1 MKKFVRRGAVGMAAA
16 TTFFLTTILGGAALT
31 ACSHSS
37 DSSDDGNSV
46 VAPEDGNNTSS
57 STDDSGNNN
66 NNSGNSG
73 SGSNQVTPGGTTA
86 TAVMDTPTVAD
97 VSNATVNI
105 VKSEGWLNSAYI
117 VFEQVEGATYK
128 VLCDD
133 VGIDAPLIRYYDT
146 YTYYENPTDT
156 DGQTTWTKKTLSKV
170 VRADALGLAAG
181 EHTIKVCAVG
191 TENESEYSSAKMK
204 VVDHNRS
211 GFAFAPSAATN
222 PGAYKADGTLKDN
235 AIVLYVT
242 GSTAKTV
249 SYTQEKGKN
258 ASADAT
264 YTGLQSILSE
274 SSLKKLTVPLDI
286 RIIGTIT
293 KDQMD
298 SLGSSAEGLQ
308 IKTTSEYGVTVEG
321 VGHDA
326 AVYGFGFLV
335 RNAKYVELSN
345 LGVYNFMDDGI
356 SVDTDNSYLWIH
368 NNDISYG
375 AVGSDSDQAKGDGS
389 LDFKKSTYSTLSYN
403 HFWDSGKCNL
413 LDARAGSDGSNYLS
427 YHHNWYDHSDSRHP
441 RIRNASA
448 VHVYN
453 NYYDGNAKYG
463 VGVTSGSSAFVEGNY
478 FRNANDPM
486 MSSLQG
492 TDAQGSGTFSGE
504 DGGVIK
510 SWNNFYTGNSNY
522 ASEGGSTSSSGMK
535 LHYIT
540 NKYDYT
546 NGVAV
551 SEPETHT
558 ESLGTD
564 NGDGTYTIYSWT
576 YGDSLPSFI
585 TKSDATDKTGYYQI
599 GKGKT
604 GFKLSV
610 PANASKVIV
619 TAKSATTGVDSAT
632 LKIGGVSQTVNTDNY
647 PEYEFDVSA
656 LSSTSL
662 DVVAGSEGSI
672 NIKSIKVI
680 APTAWATTYT
690 TGISLS
696 DIDAYEV
703 DSRSTQVPAT
713 VVTKVGGT
721 MYSNFDVALGDSG
734 MGVSIAVT
742 EPVQA
747 KDDVMLYAGRHNPD
761 FAYQFTNSTDD
772 TDYGV
777 NTALKAL
784 VVDYTSG
791 LTATQGT
798 SASSSSSSS
807 SDNTGSTTTDD
818 TEGTG
823 DSGNTETTVELGAVA
838 AGTYNMTVDG
848 GYTKQDANA
857 ATQVVNNIA
866 VSAKVEPSDVVLKI
880 SSSAQQGTVK
890 FKIDSSM
897 TLVVTES
904 TSNGI
909 AIASSDGTATVDG
922 TTVSLSELPTS
933 KNASATISGKTMVL
947 TAGTYEL
954 GGCTSSGSKLT
965 QLVFTAN

>member
-66 NNSGNSG
+66 NSGNSG
-73 SGSNQVTPGGTTA
+73 SGSNQVTPGGTAA

-97 VSNATVNI
+97 VSNAEVKI

-128 VLCDD
+128 VFCDD
-133 VGIDAPLIRYYDT
+133 VEIDAPLIRYYDT
-146 YTYYENPTDT
+146 YTYYEQSEDA
-156 DGQTTWTKKTLSKV
+156 DLQVTWTKNTLSKV

-181 EHTIKVCAVG
+181 EHTMKVCAVG
-191 TENESEYSSAKMK
+191 TENTSEYSTATMK

-222 PGAYKADGTLKDN
+222 PGAYKADGTLKDG

-249 SYTQEKGKN
+249 SYTQVKGTN
-258 ASADAT
+258 ATANAT
-264 YTGLQSILSE
+264 YTGLQDILSE

-293 KDQMD
+293 NDQMD

-308 IKTTSEYGVTVEG
+308 IKTTTESGITIEG

-326 AVYGFGFLV
+326 AVYGFGFLI

-413 LDARAGSDGSNYLS
+413 LDASAASDGSNYLT

-463 VGVTSGSSAFVEGNY
+463 VGVTSGSSAFVEGNF

-522 ASEGGSTSSSGMK
+522 ASEGGSISSSGMK

-558 ESLGTD
+558 ETVGTD
-564 NGDGTYTIYSWT
+564 NGDGTWTIYSWT

-703 DSRSTQVPAT
+703 DSRDAQVPAA
-713 VVTKVGGT
+713 VTAKVGGT

-734 MGVSIAVT
+734 MGVSIT
-742 EPVQA
+742 ITDPVQA
-747 KDDVMLYAGRHNPD
+747 KNDVILYCGRHNPD
-761 FAYQFTNSTDD
+761 FAYTFTNSTDD
-772 TDYGV
+772 SDYGV

-807 SDNTGSTTTDD
+807 SDDSGSTTTDD
-818 TEGTG
+818 TESTG
-823 DSGNTETTVELGAVA
+823 DSGSTTVELPTGSAVVA
-838 AGTYNMTVDG
+838 L
-848 GYTKQDANA
+848 
-857 ATQVVNNIA
+857 VVNGEVA
-866 VSAKVEPSDVVLKI
+866 PSDARVTC
-880 SSSAQQGTVK
+880 SSCSVNTKETNGALTIEYNGTTYTTVK
-890 FKIDSSM
+890 MESASTITVKATAGATITVVGSLPSGKQNCFKLNGDSQKLDAK
-897 TLVVTES
+897 TTAVT
-904 TSNGI
+904 TFTKTFTATGNDVITKGDTAAIGII
-909 AIASSDGTATVDG
+909 AI
-922 TTVSLSELPTS
+922 SE
-933 KNASATISGKTMVL
+933 
-947 TAGTYEL
+947 
-954 GGCTSSGSKLT
+954 
-965 QLVFTAN
+965 

>member
-66 NNSGNSG
+66 NSGNSG

-117 VFEQVEGATYK
+117 IFDQVEGATYK

-133 VGIDAPLIRYYDT
+133 VELDAPLIRYYDT

-413 LDARAGSDGSNYLS
+413 LDASAGSDGSNYLS

-486 MSSLQG
+486 MSSQQG
-492 TDAQGSGTFSGE
+492 TDAQGDGTFSGE

-510 SWNNFYTGNSNY
+510 AYNNFYTGNSNY
-522 ASEGGSTSSSGMK
+522 ASDGGSTSTSGQK
-535 LHYIT
+535 LKYIT

-576 YGDSLPSFI
+576 YGDSFPSFI
-585 TKSDATDKTGYYQI
+585 TVSNASDKGASDSTKPYYQI
-599 GKGKT
+599 SKENT
-604 GFKLSV
+604 GFTLSV
-610 PANASKVIV
+610 PANASKVVIA
-619 TAKSATTGVDSAT
+619 AKSGSSSVTSAT
-632 LKIGGVSQTVNTDNY
+632 LKVGGVSQAVTTDNY
-647 PEYEFDVSA
+647 PEYTFDVSS

-777 NTALKAL
+777 NSALKAL
-784 VVDYTSG
+784 VVNYASG

-807 SDNTGSTTTDD
+807 SDDSGSTTTDD
-818 TEGTG
+818 TEGTVVVTF
-823 DSGNTETTVELGAVA
+823 DNFTSGATVNGVTVTGSLKSGVAEKTYNGTTYKTALKMESSTSVKFSSTSSITVTVITDTASKNIKIDDTKTATDTNGVVEKTLA
-838 AGTYNMTVDG
+838 AGDHTI
-848 GYTKQDANA
+848 TKADSMNVYA
-857 ATQVVNNIA
+857 III
-866 VSAKVEPSDVVLKI
+866 EP
-880 SSSAQQGTVK
+880 
-890 FKIDSSM
+890 
-897 TLVVTES
+897 TE
-904 TSNGI
+904 
-909 AIASSDGTATVDG
+909 
-922 TTVSLSELPTS
+922 
-933 KNASATISGKTMVL
+933 
-947 TAGTYEL
+947 
-954 GGCTSSGSKLT
+954 
-965 QLVFTAN
+965 

>member
-1 MKKFVRRGAVGMAAA
+1 M
-16 TTFFLTTILGGAALT
+16 
-31 ACSHSS
+31 
-37 DSSDDGNSV
+37 

-66 NNSGNSG
+66 NSGNSG
-73 SGSNQVTPGGTTA
+73 SGSNQVTPGGTAA

-97 VSNATVNI
+97 VSNAEVKI

-128 VLCDD
+128 VFCDD
-133 VGIDAPLIRYYDT
+133 VEIDAPLIRYYDT
-146 YTYYENPTDT
+146 YTYYEQSEDA
-156 DGQTTWTKKTLSKV
+156 DLQVTWTKNTLSKV

-181 EHTIKVCAVG
+181 EHTMKVCAVG
-191 TENESEYSSAKMK
+191 TENTSEYSTATMK

-222 PGAYKADGTLKDN
+222 PGAYKADGTLKDG

-249 SYTQEKGKN
+249 SYTQVKGTN
-258 ASADAT
+258 ATANAT
-264 YTGLQSILSE
+264 YTGLQDILSE

-293 KDQMD
+293 NDQMD

-308 IKTTSEYGVTVEG
+308 IKTTTESGITIEG

-326 AVYGFGFLV
+326 AVYGFGFLI

-413 LDARAGSDGSNYLS
+413 LDASAASDGSNYLT

-463 VGVTSGSSAFVEGNY
+463 VGVTSGSSAFVEGNF

-522 ASEGGSTSSSGMK
+522 ASEGGSISSSGMK

-558 ESLGTD
+558 ETVGTD
-564 NGDGTYTIYSWT
+564 NGDGTWTIYSWT

-703 DSRSTQVPAT
+703 DSRDAQVPAA
-713 VVTKVGGT
+713 VTAKVGGT

-734 MGVSIAVT
+734 MGVSIT
-742 EPVQA
+742 ITDPVQA
-747 KDDVMLYAGRHNPD
+747 KNDVILYCGRHNPD
-761 FAYQFTNSTDD
+761 FAYTFTNSTDD
-772 TDYGV
+772 SDYGV

-807 SDNTGSTTTDD
+807 SDDSGSTTTDD
-818 TEGTG
+818 TESTG
-823 DSGNTETTVELGAVA
+823 DSGSTTVELPTGSAVVA
-838 AGTYNMTVDG
+838 L
-848 GYTKQDANA
+848 
-857 ATQVVNNIA
+857 VVNGEVA
-866 VSAKVEPSDVVLKI
+866 PSDARVTC
-880 SSSAQQGTVK
+880 SSCSVNTKETNGALTIEYNGTTYTTVK
-890 FKIDSSM
+890 MESASTITVKATAGATITVVGSLPSGKQNCFKLNGDSQKLDAK
-897 TLVVTES
+897 TTAVT
-904 TSNGI
+904 TFTKTFTATGNDVITKGDTAAIGII
-909 AIASSDGTATVDG
+909 AI
-922 TTVSLSELPTS
+922 SE
-933 KNASATISGKTMVL
+933 
-947 TAGTYEL
+947 
-954 GGCTSSGSKLT
+954 
-965 QLVFTAN
+965 